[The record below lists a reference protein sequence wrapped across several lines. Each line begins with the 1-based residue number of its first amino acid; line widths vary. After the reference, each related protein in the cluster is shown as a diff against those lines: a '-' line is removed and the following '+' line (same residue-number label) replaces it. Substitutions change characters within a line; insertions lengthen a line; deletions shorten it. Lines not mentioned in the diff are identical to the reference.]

1 MMKDSV
7 MVRQGRDSFEAVMIA
22 DAMQSC
28 ADTDVISVVFC
39 GKAWHVFAAF
49 DSRFITID
57 AIDRAIDRHTKGE
70 LK

>member
-1 MMKDSV
+1 
-7 MVRQGRDSFEAVMIA
+7 MIA